1 VQVPPTRNR
10 WEANYVARE
19 FPLARG
25 WLRQAESDDFDLF
38 QDGNLT
44 AESYRAWLDER
55 GVAFVALSLEAEPDY
70 LSEDE
75 IDLVRGGL
83 PYLDEVWSNEDWEL
97 YEVTDP
103 RPLATVPVRLD
114 ETGFELDAPAAGEF
128 DVAVRWS
135 PYYRVTE
142 GDACVREA
150 DEWTAVMARAPGSI
164 RVEATTSASGV
175 ADALTGAGETC
186 SS

>member
-1 VQVPPTRNR
+1 VPPTRNR

-44 AESYRAWLDER
+44 AAAYREWLDER
-55 GVAFVALSLEAEPDY
+55 GVAFVALSLGAEPDY

-75 IDLVRGGL
+75 IELVRGGL

-103 RPLATVPVRLD
+103 APLAAAPVRLSD
-114 ETGFELDAPAAGEF
+114 TGFELDADAPGVTR
-128 DVAVRWS
+128 VAVRWS

-142 GDACVREA
+142 GDACVREH
-150 DEWTAVMARAPGSI
+150 DDWSEVEARSAGTI
-164 RVEATTSASGV
+164 RVEARMSAGAV
-175 ADALTGAGETC
+175 FDALTGSTETC